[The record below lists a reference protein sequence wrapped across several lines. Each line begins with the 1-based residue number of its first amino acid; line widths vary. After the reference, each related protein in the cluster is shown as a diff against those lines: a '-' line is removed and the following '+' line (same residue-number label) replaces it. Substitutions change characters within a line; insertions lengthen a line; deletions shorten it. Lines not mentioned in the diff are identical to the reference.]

1 MADEQA
7 HTIPMF
13 GDDQPELAATP
24 AASATPAAPALK
36 KREPLLMIMDGHA
49 MVHRSFRAIS
59 TQRHLTVN
67 ATGEDV
73 TGVYGFANVFLR
85 ALNEWNPAY
94 CAIAFDLSAPT
105 FRHKQFPEYKG
116 QRESTPEEL
125 RPQFGRVKQLM
136 ESFGVPV
143 FELEGWEADDVIGT
157 LASQAEKIGMDS
169 VILTGDRDTFQL
181 ISPRVR
187 VDLASSIQDRKVYD
201 EEALMERY
209 SGLTAAQQTDFK
221 ALLGDSSDNIPGV
234 PKVGEKTAIA
244 LLNEYHNLEGIYEH
258 LEEVKRPSVKSS
270 LEEFKDRA
278 FFNRG
283 LMTIDCDSP
292 VELDLENAKF
302 GNFDRNAVVQFMT
315 ELEFFTII
323 PRVPEPD
330 GSETSVATEN
340 APAAAPTEAV
350 DYTVVQT
357 KEQLEQMLATLY
369 EAGQFSFDTET
380 TGLDAVQAG
389 LVGLSFSTAPTV
401 AWYVPVGHQEGEQ
414 LPMEEVLAA
423 VRPLFES
430 PDISKCAHNA
440 NYDMTI
446 LASHG
451 IDCQGVDFDTMVA
464 AHLLSRGQLGLKNLA
479 LDVLG
484 QEMTPINKL
493 IGTGKKQITFDQ
505 VDIKTAAPYA
515 AADADMTARL
525 RLAFE
530 EPVMREGLSS
540 LMTDMEMPLVPVLV
554 TMQRHGIM
562 LDSAG
567 LREMSEDLREQMF
580 QTEEE
585 LYKSIGHTVNINSP
599 QQLSDLLFNEIGL
612 PKTKRTKTGYSTDAN
627 SLEGL
632 KGLHPVVDQILEYR
646 QVSKLKSTYV
656 DALPE
661 MVNPDTGRVHTSYNQ
676 TGSATGR
683 MSSSDPNLQNI
694 PIRTEMGRQVRKA
707 FMAEGAPDWLLFSAD
722 YSQIEL
728 RVLAHIS
735 QDPGLLEAFRRGE
748 DIHSSTASLMFDV
761 PLNDVVADQR
771 RIAKVLNFGVIY
783 GLSAH
788 GISQQTGFSREEG
801 ASFIKAY
808 FAKYPGISDYL
819 EQVKVKARAEQYVE
833 TLLGRRR
840 YLPDINS
847 PNFNVRGGAER
858 MAINMPIQGTA
869 ADIMKLAMI
878 RVQKRLDDEGMKT
891 KMLLQVHDELVL
903 ETPKEEMDAL
913 KDLVFDEMPAAMDLD
928 VTLKVDTKWGLTWG
942 DME

>member
-13 GDDQPELAATP
+13 GDDQPELAATS
-24 AASATPAAPALK
+24 AASVIPAAPALK

-157 LASQAEKIGMDS
+157 LAAQAEKIGMDS

-181 ISPRVR
+181 ISPKVR

-258 LEEVKRPSVKSS
+258 LEEVKRPSVKTS

-323 PRVPEPD
+323 TRVPEPD

-484 QEMTPINKL
+484 LEMTPINKL

-505 VDIKTAAPYA
+505 VDIETAAPYA

-728 RVLAHIS
+728 RVLAHMS

-801 ASFIKAY
+801 ASFIEAY